1 MHDNRLHS
9 LIKLSAPFEKVTAV
23 LIQRFQTKPNNF
35 VNMKL
40 KSINKVSNKD
50 VKQIVKRL
58 SHVIGNT

>member
-40 KSINKVSNKD
+40 KSINKVSNK
-50 VKQIVKRL
+50 RCET
-58 SHVIGNT
+58 NC